1 MDNVDEVFSEHV
13 VKVVMDNYH
22 KALYFSRQALPFVR
36 DKADSLW
43 PLYHTFYKHIGIYG
57 YRADILPQITRLS
70 SGKLENAEKLEQLRW
85 LENGFPIHVAITEFE
100 SLSVDTPE
108 DLSKLT
114 NKL

>member
-1 MDNVDEVFSEHV
+1 
-13 VKVVMDNYH
+13 MDNYH

-85 LENGFPIHVAITEFE
+85 LENGYNIRVELTHYDSPG
-100 SLSVDTPE
+100 VDTPE
-108 DLSKLT
+108 DLKKLI
-114 NKL
+114 NSLS